1 MADVLTYDSAYLA
14 KERKRVKDDVSYAR
28 YKVGSTWYQTDIQ
41 SAEILSDGRVEV
53 TFTIDHTVSGNIT
66 VTGIEL
72 YDRNGTRIANTRL
85 SSAGGRRNHPRRL
98 SKPAFDCHDSVFL
111 SSFTVPAPSGA
122 AQSSGPSLR
131 RGNVAFRPL
140 PWCRG

>member
-1 MADVLTYDSAYLA
+1 MADVLTYDSTYLA

-28 YKVGSTWYQTDIQ
+28 YKVGSTWYQADIQ

-72 YDRNGTRIANTRL
+72 YDRNGTRIASRTVSITRAAATEGIKYVCRL
-85 SSAGGRRNHPRRL
+85 SL
-98 SKPAFDCHDSVFL
+98 FQV
-111 SSFTVPAPSGA
+111 VPNTTGTGSYDA
-122 AQSSGPSLR
+122 L
-131 RGNVAFRPL
+131 
-140 PWCRG
+140 